1 LAKFVLVHGSWH
13 GGWCWERLVP
23 LLAARGHDAIAPDLA
38 GMGADKTPLSEVDLA
53 RWADDVVALIESEPE
68 PVVLVGHSR
77 GGIVISEVAERVPQ
91 KLRKLVY
98 LAAWLVPDGATLLEA
113 AGEVGRDASATL
125 LVMSADGTS
134 STIVPEAIGPVFY
147 NTTPKDLL
155 EHATGMLVSEPM
167 SVFVTPLRLTAERFG
182 RVPRAYIETVYDNAV
197 PLALQRAMQAA
208 LPCNPVVTLDTDH
221 SPFYSAPGALADALD
236 YIARD

>member
-1 LAKFVLVHGSWH
+1 
-13 GGWCWERLVP
+13 
-23 LLAARGHDAIAPDLA
+23 
-38 GMGADKTPLSEVDLA
+38 
-53 RWADDVVALIESEPE
+53 
-68 PVVLVGHSR
+68 
-77 GGIVISEVAERVPQ
+77 
-91 KLRKLVY
+91 
-98 LAAWLVPDGATLLEA
+98 
-113 AGEVGRDASATL
+113 
-125 LVMSADGTS
+125 
-134 STIVPEAIGPVFY
+134 
-147 NTTPKDLL
+147 
-155 EHATGMLVSEPM
+155 MLVSEPM